1 MLIIGKIYLFITY
14 GVTAVIV
21 ATIVLMILRLILN
34 FADMNPFTWLSMNV
48 RRLSDPLVNPVRR
61 FLAGFGVE
69 QKIAPLITILLV
81 ILVGWFAVK
90 LAASILS
97 MLAGI
102 LVAAQVGAFVAVIGY
117 LLYGLLSVYSLL
129 IFFRIIFGWGM
140 ISYANPVMRFLVNAT
155 DPILVPLRR
164 MIPPLGMM
172 DISPIVAF
180 IILWLF
186 QAAIAGT
193 LLRGFNPELFG

>member
-1 MLIIGKIYLFITY
+1 MFIIEKIYLFITY

-34 FADMNPFTWLSMNV
+34 YADLNPFTWFAMTV

-61 FLAGFGVE
+61 FLAGFGIE

-81 ILVGWFAVK
+81 ILVGWFAVQ

-97 MLAGI
+97 TAAGI
-102 LVAAQVGAFVAVIGY
+102 LLATKMGAFVAVIGY
-117 LLYGLLSVYSLL
+117 ALYGLLGVYSLL
-129 IFFRIIFGWGM
+129 IFIRIIFSWGM
-140 ISYANPVMRFLVNAT
+140 VSYANPVMRFLVNAT
-155 DPILVPLRR
+155 DPLLVPLRR
-164 MIPPLGMM
+164 IIPPLGMM

-180 IILWLF
+180 ILIWLF
-186 QAAIAGT
+186 QAAIRGT
-193 LLRGFNPELFG
+193 LLQGFRPEFFG